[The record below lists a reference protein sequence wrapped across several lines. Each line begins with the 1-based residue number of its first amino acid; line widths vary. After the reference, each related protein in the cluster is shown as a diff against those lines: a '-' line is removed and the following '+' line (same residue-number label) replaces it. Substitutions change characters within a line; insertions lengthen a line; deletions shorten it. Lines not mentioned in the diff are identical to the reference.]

1 MPEGLAEL
9 IRAAFRLSHYKL
21 KKTKELPAKLF
32 FKEKSALRGRVGFAE
47 RFDDE
52 EEALDK
58 LRARS
63 VLLLRAT
70 TERSP

>member
-32 FKEKSALRGRVGFAE
+32 FRRKSALRGREGFAE
-47 RFDDE
+47 RFDE

>member
-9 IRAAFRLSHYKL
+9 IRAAFPLSHYKL
-21 KKTKELPAKLF
+21 KKRKNCPRSYFLG
-32 FKEKSALRGRVGFAE
+32 EKSALRGRVGFAE
-47 RFDDE
+47 RFDE

>member
-9 IRAAFRLSHYKL
+9 ICAAFRLSHYKL
-21 KKTKELPAKLF
+21 KKRKNCPRSYFLG
-32 FKEKSALRGRVGFAE
+32 EKSALRGRVGFAE
-47 RFDDE
+47 RFDE

-58 LRARS
+58 LRSRS

>member
-21 KKTKELPAKLF
+21 KKRKNCPRSYF
-32 FKEKSALRGRVGFAE
+32 SGEKSALRGRVGFAE
-47 RFDDE
+47 RFEE

>member
-21 KKTKELPAKLF
+21 KKRKNCPRSYFLG
-32 FKEKSALRGRVGFAE
+32 EKSALRGRVGFAE
-47 RFDDE
+47 RFDE

-70 TERSP
+70 TVRSP

>member
-21 KKTKELPAKLF
+21 KKRKNCPRSYF
-32 FKEKSALRGRVGFAE
+32 SGEKSALRGRVGFAE
-47 RFDDE
+47 RFDE
-52 EEALDK
+52 EEALDQ

-70 TERSP
+70 TDRSP

>member
-47 RFDDE
+47 RFDE

>member
-21 KKTKELPAKLF
+21 KKRKNCPRSYFLGK
-32 FKEKSALRGRVGFAE
+32 KSALRGRVGFAE
-47 RFDDE
+47 RFDE

>member
-21 KKTKELPAKLF
+21 KKRKNCPRSYFLG
-32 FKEKSALRGRVGFAE
+32 EKSALRGRVGFVE
-47 RFDDE
+47 RFDE

>member
-21 KKTKELPAKLF
+21 KKRKNCPRSYF
-32 FKEKSALRGRVGFAE
+32 SGEKSALRGRVWFAE
-47 RFDDE
+47 RFDE

>member
-21 KKTKELPAKLF
+21 KKRKNCPRSYF
-32 FKEKSALRGRVGFAE
+32 SGEKSALCGRVGFAE
-47 RFDDE
+47 RFDE

>member
-21 KKTKELPAKLF
+21 KKRKNCPRSYF
-32 FKEKSALRGRVGFAE
+32 SGEKSTLRGRVGFAE
-47 RFDDE
+47 RFDE

>member
-21 KKTKELPAKLF
+21 KKRKNCPRSYFLG
-32 FKEKSALRGRVGFAE
+32 EKSALRGRVGFAE
-47 RFDDE
+47 RFDE

>member
-21 KKTKELPAKLF
+21 KKQKNCPRSYFLG
-32 FKEKSALRGRVGFAE
+32 EKSALRGRVGFAE
-47 RFDDE
+47 RFDE

>member
-21 KKTKELPAKLF
+21 KKRKNCPRSYF
-32 FKEKSALRGRVGFAE
+32 SGEKSALRGRVGFAE
-47 RFDDE
+47 RFDE
-52 EEALDK
+52 GEALDK

>member
-9 IRAAFRLSHYKL
+9 IRAVFRLSHYKL
-21 KKTKELPAKLF
+21 KKRKNCPRSYFLG
-32 FKEKSALRGRVGFAE
+32 EKSALRGRVGFAE
-47 RFDDE
+47 RFDE

>member
-21 KKTKELPAKLF
+21 KKRKNCPRSYFLE
-32 FKEKSALRGRVGFAE
+32 EKSALRGRVGFAE
-47 RFDDE
+47 RFDE

>member
-21 KKTKELPAKLF
+21 KKRKNCPRSYFLG
-32 FKEKSALRGRVGFAE
+32 EKSALRGRVGFAE
-47 RFDDE
+47 RFEE

>member
-21 KKTKELPAKLF
+21 EKRKNCPRSYFLG
-32 FKEKSALRGRVGFAE
+32 EKSALRGRVGFAE
-47 RFDDE
+47 RFDE

>member
-21 KKTKELPAKLF
+21 KKRKNCPRSYF
-32 FKEKSALRGRVGFAE
+32 SGEKSALRGRVGFAE
-47 RFDDE
+47 RFDED
-52 EEALDK
+52 EALDK

>member
-21 KKTKELPAKLF
+21 EQKNCPRSYF
-32 FKEKSALRGRVGFAE
+32 SGEKSALRGRVGFAE
-47 RFDDE
+47 RFDE

>member
-21 KKTKELPAKLF
+21 KKRKNCPRSYFLG
-32 FKEKSALRGRVGFAE
+32 EKSALRGRVGFAE

-58 LRARS
+58 LRARI

>member
-9 IRAAFRLSHYKL
+9 IRAAFRLSYYKL
-21 KKTKELPAKLF
+21 KKRKNCPRSYFLG
-32 FKEKSALRGRVGFAE
+32 EKSALRGRVGFAE
-47 RFDDE
+47 RFDE

>member
-21 KKTKELPAKLF
+21 KKRKNCPRSYF
-32 FKEKSALRGRVGFAE
+32 SGEKSALRGRVGFAD
-47 RFDDE
+47 RFDE

>member
-9 IRAAFRLSHYKL
+9 IRAAFRLPHYKL
-21 KKTKELPAKLF
+21 KKRKNCPRSYFLG
-32 FKEKSALRGRVGFAE
+32 EKSALRGRVGFAE
-47 RFDDE
+47 RFDE

>member
-9 IRAAFRLSHYKL
+9 IRAAFRLSHISW
-21 KKTKELPAKLF
+21 KKQKNCPRSYFLG
-32 FKEKSALRGRVGFAE
+32 EKSALRGRVGFAE
-47 RFDDE
+47 RFDE

>member
-21 KKTKELPAKLF
+21 KKRKNCPRSF
-32 FKEKSALRGRVGFAE
+32 FSGEKSALRGRVGFAE
-47 RFDDE
+47 RFDE

>member
-21 KKTKELPAKLF
+21 KKRKNCPRSYF
-32 FKEKSALRGRVGFAE
+32 SGEKSALRGRVGFAE
-47 RFDDE
+47 RFDE
-52 EEALDK
+52 AEALDK